1 MKPHI
6 PLYFL
11 AGLILSCNQTKE
23 TKKSVL
29 DSPPVSRLSGKGLAQ
44 IHCASC
50 HSFVSPETLSKP
62 IWKNDVLP
70 AMGNRL
76 GIFNGAHQP
85 DSIFGSFRNAS
96 IVKKAN
102 VFPEKPVLAREDWMK
117 IVAYYEQNAPD
128 MVLLPNPNT
137 RIKKGLRHF
146 KYTEAP
152 YVNGPP
158 LTAMVKILLD
168 KRAVSYT
175 HLTLP
180 TIY

>member
-29 DSPPVSRLSGKGLAQ
+29 DSPPVSELSGNGLAH

-76 GIFNGAHQP
+76 GIFDGEHQP

-102 VFPEKPVLAREDWMK
+102 VFPEEPVLAREDWMK
-117 IVAYYEQNAPD
+117 IVAFTCKHPGYGSSPETQYHDFQQ
-128 MVLLPNPNT
+128 L
-137 RIKKGLRHF
+137 
-146 KYTEAP
+146 
-152 YVNGPP
+152 
-158 LTAMVKILLD
+158 KILQFQGTCNFL
-168 KRAVSYT
+168 RVR
-175 HLTLP
+175 
-180 TIY
+180 